1 MKYLRILM
9 PLFTIIVL
17 TASCRQ
23 HAHES
28 GHTHGGIEDD
38 HGVDHADEHATSV
51 TLTHAQMES
60 INLQLGSIENR
71 NLTSSF
77 KANGFLKVPNQNKA
91 TVTSLYTGVVKE
103 LFIMPGSVVKK
114 GMTIATIVNSQFIP
128 MQEEYLGLA
137 TKIALAE
144 TQYTRQQDLVSGN
157 AGALKNLQTS
167 ETELMSLRIRQSS
180 LKQQL
185 NHMGIVT
192 AELTAENMI
201 TQIPVRTPIGGSVS
215 NVMVNLG
222 AYVNA
227 ETPIAEVVDNSRLHL
242 DLFVYEKDLPLVHK
256 NQSIDFILTNQPG
269 KSYTAE
275 VFSVGTTFENE
286 TKAIA
291 VHCVVKGEKEGLIEG
306 MSVTAQLNTAD
317 AHVPALPS
325 EAIVNH
331 DGTDFVFVREINGT
345 GDVYHREVGESEDQD
360 KSRMQDGITENGET
374 IFRRIPV
381 KKGMTKFGYTEII
394 LLTEIPDDA
403 HFVTS
408 GAFFLM
414 AKMTNAGE
422 AHSH

>member
-1 MKYLRILM
+1 
-9 PLFTIIVL
+9 
-17 TASCRQ
+17 
-23 HAHES
+23 
-28 GHTHGGIEDD
+28 
-38 HGVDHADEHATSV
+38 
-51 TLTHAQMES
+51 MES
-60 INLQLGSIENR
+60 INLQLGSIESR

-103 LFIMPGSVVKK
+103 LFVMPGSVVKK
-114 GMTIATIVNSQFIP
+114 GMPIATIANPQFIP

-137 TKIALAE
+137 TKITLAK
-144 TQYTRQQDLVSGN
+144 TQFTRQQELVSGN

-167 ETELMSLRIRQSS
+167 ETELKSLRIRQIS
-180 LKQQL
+180 LEQQL
-185 NHMGIVT
+185 SLMGIV
-192 AELTAENMI
+192 ASELTAEKMI

-215 NVMVNLG
+215 NVLVNLG
-222 AYVNA
+222 AYINA
-227 ETPIAEVVDNSRLHL
+227 EMPIAEVVDNSQLHL

-275 VFSVGTTFENE
+275 VFSVGTTFESE

-291 VHCVVKGEKEGLIEG
+291 VHCIVKGDKQGLIEG
-306 MSVTAQLNTAD
+306 MSITAQLNTAD

-331 DGTDFVFVREINGT
+331 DGTDFVFVREINRME
-345 GDVYHREVGESEDQD
+345 DPHHHEVGEDDHEDESQ
-360 KSRMQDGITENGET
+360 MQDGVIENNET

-381 KKGMTKFGYTEII
+381 KKGMTKFGYTEIV

-403 HFVTS
+403 HFVIR